1 MTRFL
6 SFAGI
11 LTYHG
16 FKIWR
21 FGLWLHLLEIGPA
34 RSAPPLRGGR
44 RIASPKGKDRRPPAH
59 LLGPSGAEF
68 FVFNDF
74 CDLCNIDMRNCA
86 ANSVFPSDP
95 FPKTD
100 DGCTFSENK

>member
-1 MTRFL
+1 MQRTYAKLLATLATAATAIVDLTRRGPRP
-6 SFAGI
+6 SGAG
-11 LTYHG
+11 G
-16 FKIWR
+16 
-21 FGLWLHLLEIGPA
+21 GL
-34 RSAPPLRGGR
+34 PPPRGN
-44 RIASPKGKDRRPPAH
+44 DRRPPAH

-95 FPKTD
+95 FPKSD
-100 DGCTFSENK
+100 DGRTFSENK